1 MVNLTPNLVR
11 CREVAPCPAK
21 ESATGALY
29 YFCAAPDAPNMSHDH
44 HDHSEAEQ
52 NEIGGP
58 VVLAVFLFAIVI
70 TVLYFLS

>member
-11 CREVAPCPAK
+11 CREAAPCPAK
-21 ESATGALY
+21 ASATGTLY
-29 YFCAAPDAPNMSHDH
+29 YFCAAPFASNMSHDH

>member
-1 MVNLTPNLVR
+1 VLT
-11 CREVAPCPAK
+11 
-21 ESATGALY
+21 
-29 YFCAAPDAPNMSHDH
+29 YFCDSKRRIIMSHDH

>member
-1 MVNLTPNLVR
+1 
-11 CREVAPCPAK
+11 
-21 ESATGALY
+21 
-29 YFCAAPDAPNMSHDH
+29 MSHDH